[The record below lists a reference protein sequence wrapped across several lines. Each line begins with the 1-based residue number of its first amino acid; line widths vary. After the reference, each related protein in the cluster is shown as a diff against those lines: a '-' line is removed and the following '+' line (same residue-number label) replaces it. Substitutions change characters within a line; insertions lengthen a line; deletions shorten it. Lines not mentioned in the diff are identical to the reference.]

1 MKELFENVYKPLLK
15 EVQIKDKIIENQS
28 QRAKESKEQLSILS
42 SIVRLPRMCTEFH
55 KALRNKT
62 SQEIQKATEAR
73 SIDNLS
79 RLMKGQK
86 VAEFMENI

>member
-1 MKELFENVYKPLLK
+1 
-15 EVQIKDKIIENQS
+15 
-28 QRAKESKEQLSILS
+28 
-42 SIVRLPRMCTEFH
+42 MCSEFH

-62 SQEIQKATEAR
+62 SQEVQKATEAR

>member
-1 MKELFENVYKPLLK
+1 
-15 EVQIKDKIIENQS
+15 
-28 QRAKESKEQLSILS
+28 
-42 SIVRLPRMCTEFH
+42 MCSEFH

-62 SQEIQKATEAR
+62 SQEVQKATEAR

-86 VAEFMENI
+86 VAEFMENIQQKLEARMKSRSPERC